1 MNKFKLNTL
10 VAVLFPVV
18 LALLIIWAIPSAT
31 TLKADDGKA
40 ASANENSNA
49 EVIVVPTTVTDK
61 SLQELTK
68 ADYSA
73 EDSLNKPV
81 YFSEATSKEVE
92 ADATSPIVIGEGRI
106 SVKTGTASFDTNDN
120 PGYDSSENN
129 TIVRSN
135 DQVIYLVSFTVQ
147 NSTIDQN
154 YTNIRYRLKATL
166 SNAVTKDANG
176 VPQVNGEIANGTYY
190 ETGANDGTQ
199 YSEGVMESV
208 ISDTGQVFIP
218 VVVNVFSA
226 KHGTVVQ
233 PTFELEILEADNI
246 TTGNTETINTVY
258 DSTELPDLNSP
269 QTTVSSKPSV
279 KVELV
284 KGDLLSGQVIGT
296 TNSNVRVFDIGV
308 VTSLDNLPERST
320 GDYRGSTFPSG
331 EISYTIKQ
339 KGTYRIGS
347 GTDQNISTAQYNNAN
362 SYGFAPAYKDRTEA
376 QWTKNGTLN
385 VDQITS
391 PLNMPSGKTQ
401 EIHFVQPKGDLSE
414 IGVYDSGIFSGGV
427 TNGNNGTLMKNTD
440 YAGVEN
446 PYTYTMLGNRVSAAD
461 NKKFSSLEI
470 VYGWDGTSIEQL
482 GASQK
487 WASYKNI
494 FYIDS
499 VSYDG
504 ITTANDTSVS
514 YNKILTTAG
523 AYAGGPVVF
532 QDKGE
537 GQLETL
543 DDNNGLDSNAGNVRV
558 DKGSSI
564 YFGTFNLT
572 NDSRARLSKQIV
584 MWDPTAFQ
592 YDSSRTPFLI
602 NEATDI
608 LGEVEYKYGVAKN
621 LSATSPYTMNVED
634 IVKQEGLYT
643 WYATPEAAKAS
654 GNPISAVYAT
664 AKIDPNAF
672 DRNDNHSS
680 QRVAIPI
687 TVIANSGS
695 KSPAGKPLVVLQA
708 SSFSD
713 ANSKTLNAEP
723 AIGGKVN
730 YLPTIFND
738 NNNGAVTSKPFQ
750 YWNWYGNS
758 IYVKSFNVKT
768 ETDVEKTIYEHTDEI
783 NIKVSGIYEG
793 SASASYDSALNTTL
807 PVGVHY
813 EKGTARDGE
822 GNALPDPTIVNNS
835 NGTTTLRWEF
845 SKISLATGTEVN
857 FKATADF
864 TKLNFNSSGFT
875 GNLSVS
881 TVGEIWQTGNPSIK
895 DEAREAI
902 RSSSDTLQIKLIQ
915 QVIVSKTGD
924 KKLIEV
930 GDDTPVGVTDA
941 IKYTM
946 TTKNESAQPIKD
958 VRISDVLPYDGDS
971 RGTIFH
977 GSYKVTEVAVDDPN
991 AKIYFTNETVSET
1004 TDPNDIND
1012 WTLYSSN
1019 SDISKAKGFLVTTES
1034 LPVGDTIT
1042 LTVTID
1048 PSGQE
1053 PGDVLVNNIRFNS
1066 YLDMDVRSQNFETTV
1081 YGRDLTGV
1089 AWYDDNLDGLIGNLA
1104 NGTKEL
1110 AAQDIPVKLY
1120 RTSFV
1125 EETYQNEL
1133 VKESLSGEKFVDD
1146 SGNSLIKTD
1155 AAGKYIFQNLPE
1167 GEYIAEFVV
1176 GDQVVQ
1182 KKFAVTTPLVG
1193 DDPTLNSKADQDTF
1207 KTAAYDLPELTDL
1220 AADENMKEHVHHVTD
1235 VNIGLIRLSTIRL
1248 FKYETGT
1255 AVDAN
1260 GDGKLSDVEKASGKA
1275 LADAT
1280 FDLYKGNDQTEKVG
1294 SATTDAS
1301 GYLNFTGIQPGEYN
1315 LVETKAP
1322 AGYELIKKP
1331 IKVTIGEG
1339 NQTIM
1344 VYQENDKTT
1353 ELPQAGVNGPMVW
1366 LVGIACAFGLAGIWA
1381 LYYYYDQLRK
1391 KGA

>member
-1 MNKFKLNTL
+1 MNKLKLNTL

-18 LALLIIWAIPSAT
+18 LALLFIWAIPSAT

-61 SLQELTK
+61 SLQELTNE
-68 ADYSA
+68 DYSA
-73 EDSLNKPV
+73 EDSLNKPI
-81 YFSEATSKEVE
+81 YFSEATSKEVGTT
-92 ADATSPIVIGEGRI
+92 ATSPIKMGEGKV

-120 PGYDSSENN
+120 PGYDSNETN
-129 TIVRSN
+129 TIVRSH
-135 DQVIYLVSFTVQ
+135 DQVIYLVSFTIQ
-147 NSTIDQN
+147 NDTKDQN

-166 SNAVTKDANG
+166 PNAITKDANG
-176 VPQVNGEIANGTYY
+176 VPQVNGEIANGNYY
-190 ETGANDGTQ
+190 DNASNDGTQ

-208 ISDTGQVFIP
+208 ISDTGQVFVP
-218 VVVNVFSA
+218 VVVNVFDA
-226 KHGTVVQ
+226 KHGTTIE
-233 PTFELEILEADNI
+233 PTFELTILDAENLDGGVTEIVN
-246 TTGNTETINTVY
+246 NVY
-258 DSTELPDLNSP
+258 DTEFSVP
-269 QTTVSSKPSV
+269 QTSVSAKPSV
-279 KVELV
+279 QVQLV
-284 KGDLLSGQVIGT
+284 AGDRKKGTEVFGGT
-296 TNSNVRVFDIGV
+296 NANLDAYDVGA
-308 VTSLDNLPERST
+308 VTVLQPIEGRAA
-320 GDYRGSTFPSG
+320 GDYRGASFPSG
-331 EISYTIKQ
+331 PITYTIKQ
-339 KGTYRIGS
+339 KGTYQVNGSSTTNNLSTGQYANYSIGAYAPAVYQR
-347 GTDQNISTAQYNNAN
+347 TEPFTKNISTVNTNVFTTPLAVPNATT
-362 SYGFAPAYKDRTEA
+362 G
-376 QWTKNGTLN
+376 
-385 VDQITS
+385 
-391 PLNMPSGKTQ
+391 
-401 EIHFVQPKGDLSE
+401 EIYSSQPKGLLEE
-414 IGVYDSGIFSGGV
+414 IGVYESGNFNV
-427 TNGNNGTLMKNTD
+427 TTNGNVTNSD
-440 YAGVEN
+440 YAGVVN
-446 PYTYTMLGNRVSAAD
+446 PYTYLMTGNRTTSASS
-461 NKKFSSLEI
+461 KSFSSLELI
-470 VYGWDGTSIEQL
+470 MSWDR
-482 GASQK
+482 SQTETLARTNN
-487 WASYKNI
+487 WNRYDMT
-494 FYIDS
+494 FYIDA

-504 ITTANDTSVS
+504 
-514 YNKILTTAG
+514 LTTSNNSSISYPNIVTPAG
-523 AYAGGPVVF
+523 AYVGGPVLGKTS
-532 QDKGE
+532 DPE
-537 GQLETL
+537 DIT
-543 DDNNGLDSNAGNVRV
+543 S
-558 DKGSSI
+558 
-564 YFGTFNLT
+564 NLT
-572 NDSRARLSKQIV
+572 NLDLNEASVAVNTGNARLNSGDSIV
-584 MWDPTAFQ
+584 AFNFVGTTNEAVYEIDTILMWDPSALQ
-592 YDSSRTPFLI
+592 YDTSREPWAST
-602 NEATDI
+602 EAGI
-608 LGEVEYKYGVAKN
+608 PKFKYGVAKN
-621 LSATSPYTMNVED
+621 FANSPPTTMQVYEFPNTEA
-634 IVKQEGLYT
+634 LYN
-643 WYATPEAAKAS
+643 WYSTPEEAIAS
-654 GNPISAVYAT
+654 GGEISAVACYAKT
-664 AKIDPNAF
+664 SVPTGWKGMPKIPLK
-672 DRNDNHSS
+672 
-680 QRVAIPI
+680 
-687 TVIANSGS
+687 VIQKQPGN
-695 KSPAGKPLVVLQA
+695 KTPAGNPLVLLTVEQFKDNNGNVLY
-708 SSFSD
+708 D
-713 ANSKTLNAEP
+713 PVKDEP
-723 AIGGKVN
+723 FWPNVNYGK
-730 YLPTIFND
+730 YLPTQYDSSGKAISYPMLYVCWIGESAYVN
-738 NNNGAVTSKPFQ
+738 PF
-750 YWNWYGNS
+750 S
-758 IYVKSFNVKT
+758 ILTKT
-768 ETDVEKTIYEHTDEI
+768 EVEKELYDTTETIS
-783 NIKVSGIYEG
+783 IKVSGTLTG
-793 SASASYDSALNTTL
+793 TSTVDYDGALTTTL
-807 PVGVHY
+807 PKGIHY
-813 EKGTARDGE
+813 QANSSKDAKGNNLPEPTVTN
-822 GNALPDPTIVNNS
+822 NAD
-835 NGTTTLRWEF
+835 GTTKLRWSF
-845 SKISLATGTEVN
+845 SDMPLTTGIEVN
-857 FKATADF
+857 FKAISDF
-864 TKLNFNSSGFT
+864 PELNFDSSGFT
-875 GNLSVS
+875 GNLTVS
-881 TVGEIWQTGNPSIK
+881 TVGEMWRKDDPTVK
-895 DEAREAI
+895 DEAVAAI
-902 RSSSDTLQIKLIQ
+902 RSSSDTFKENLIQ

-1207 KTAAYDLPELTDL
+1207 KTAAYDLPELPDL
-1220 AADENMKEHVHHVTD
+1220 AADENLKEHVHHVTD